1 MKNKTPILLIIFLI
15 FGATT
20 VIFAQNIINSQNSML
35 TPMEELGKNIYF
47 DKISSPDK
55 MACADCH
62 SPKAGFTGPKAGTN
76 LHGAAYRG
84 AVAQRFGNRKPP
96 SAAYATQSP
105 VFRYDEEEALFV
117 GGNFWDGRA
126 TGELLGSATA
136 EQAQGPFLNPL
147 EHNNASKKDVLEQ
160 IANSK
165 YAWLWEVVWGEPISI
180 ETYEDIETNYDRL
193 GLTIA
198 EYEASSEVNQFSSKY
213 DYYLQG
219 MAELTEQEAL
229 GLILFN
235 DPNKGNCAACHPS
248 DLGPNDELPLFTDYT
263 FDNLG
268 APKNPENPFYDMDEV
283 YINGVPINPL
293 GADWIDYGLGG
304 FLETHPDPVWQ
315 AMAAENMGKQK
326 VPTLRNVDKRPGKG
340 FPKAYLHN
348 GVFKSLKEVVHFYN
362 TRDVIGS
369 NWPPPEVA
377 ENINSDEMGDLGLT
391 DEEEDAIVA
400 FMGTLSDGY
409 KLKKSSMSTSNDLIS
424 EVTFKVF
431 GQNPFTTMT
440 WLTYYLPEET
450 TIELDVFN
458 ISGKKVRTLERG
470 VLTAGDHQVKFV
482 ANDLPGG
489 VYIIRLQ
496 AGSQVMTEKV
506 ALIR

>member
-1 MKNKTPILLIIFLI
+1 MKRLIFMFLI
-15 FGATT
+15 FGASTA
-20 VIFAQNIINSQNSML
+20 ILAQSNSL
-35 TPMEELGKNIYF
+35 TPKEELGKEIYF

-62 SPKAGFTGPKAGTN
+62 SPKVGFTGPKAAIN
-76 LHGAAYRG
+76 LHGAVYRG

-96 SAAYATQSP
+96 SAAYATNSP
-105 VFRYDEEEALFV
+105 VFHYDGTEGIFI

-126 TGELLGSATA
+126 TGELLGNPAA

-147 EHNNASKKDVLEQ
+147 EHNNASKEDVLEQ

-165 YAWLWEVVWGEPISI
+165 YAWMWEVVWGEPIST

-193 GLTIA
+193 GLTVA

-213 DYYLQG
+213 DYYLLG
-219 MAELTEQEAL
+219 EADLTDQETW
-229 GLILFN
+229 GLTLFN
-235 DPNKGNCAACHPS
+235 APDKGNCAACHPS
-248 DLGPNDELPLFTDYT
+248 NLGTGGELPLFTDYS

-283 YINGVPINPL
+283 YLPNGEPINPL
-293 GADWIDYGLGG
+293 GDEWIDWGLGG

-315 AMAAENMGKQK
+315 AMAPQNMGKFK

-348 GVFKSLKEVVHFYN
+348 GAFKSLKDVVHFYN
-362 TRDVIGS
+362 TRDVET
-369 NWPPPEVA
+369 WPAPEVA
-377 ENINSDEMGDLGLT
+377 VNINTDEMGNLGLT

-400 FMGTLSDGY
+400 FMATLSDGY
-409 KLKKSSMSTSNDLIS
+409 NTHKSSPATSNDLIS
-424 EVTFKVF
+424 KATLKIF

-440 WLTYYLPEET
+440 RLSYYLPEET
-450 TIELDVFN
+450 TIELDVYSIN
-458 ISGKKVRTLERG
+458 GKKVRTLERG
-470 VLTAGDHQVKFV
+470 AMSAGDHQVKLV

-506 ALIR
+506 ALIK